1 MLAMQVKILSRINA
15 VKSGLT
21 INIHH
26 YFCLPLLATK
36 QGTENENG
44 NKGVNES
51 MNKNEDKG
59 GEIRNMNGIYIYVR
73 GGRER
78 GGGG

>member
-36 QGTENENG
+36 KGNENENG

-59 GEIRNMNGIYIYVR
+59 GEIRMEYIYIHVR
-73 GGRER
+73 GVCMTVM
-78 GGGG
+78 